1 MHQLNLLASF
11 DKQKNEHEPL
21 GWKIVTSKECKQK
34 HDFENVDE
42 PAVKLYI
49 HSEFK
54 PAKLQAPDDDLSFE
68 KLATWVTIK
77 YV

>member
-1 MHQLNLLASF
+1 MHHLNLLASF

-49 HSEFK
+49 HS
-54 PAKLQAPDDDLSFE
+54 
-68 KLATWVTIK
+68 
-77 YV
+77 